1 MLHNGSVYVRPLKH
15 FASRRLR
22 QTIRSAQ
29 TGHQLLL
36 GTARELSPASTRS
49 KAVFSLLLSAS
60 LLRAWPLVMVNQ
72 LPAVGSHVPSPT
84 SLEVA
89 FSEAVFGVDAFAW
102 LVDGVPATSHNYRL
116 MIEHVKKVLN
126 DVKRVYPDY
135 EAAQG
140 YELAGFVWLQVFND
154 MVDGHAYPT
163 HNKPNR
169 FDHYS
174 EWLAHFIRDVRK
186 DLAALNLPFLV
197 GVMGVGGP
205 QDESVD
211 SQTQYQGTNHES

>member
-1 MLHNGSVYVRPLKH
+1 MCGVCVRPLNH

-36 GTARELSPASTRS
+36 GTACERSPSSTRS

-89 FSEAVFGVDAFAW
+89 FSEAVFGVDAFAL
-102 LVDGVPATSHNYRL
+102 LVRFVIPSGMGRRGDSGARP
-116 MIEHVKKVLN
+116 VKEDK
-126 DVKRVYPDY
+126 
-135 EAAQG
+135 
-140 YELAGFVWLQVFND
+140 
-154 MVDGHAYPT
+154 
-163 HNKPNR
+163 NKNR
-169 FDHYS
+169 F
-174 EWLAHFIRDVRK
+174 
-186 DLAALNLPFLV
+186 LP
-197 GVMGVGGP
+197 
-205 QDESVD
+205 
-211 SQTQYQGTNHES
+211 